1 MLNTF
6 AKFLLVST
14 SLSPLLGAVA
24 VNQFA
29 RGEALDRWLPW
40 LVVAVLLVFLCW
52 ALLAYAAKNVQTQ
65 VFHIQEFERNDKE
78 VLAFLVTYLL
88 PFLSAEKMGFGGE
101 WLTSA
106 YVLLIIFL
114 VIAHAGAFHFNPVMG
129 LLGYHFYAVKDKE
142 GLSHLLISKTELH
155 RPKLD
160 VQTVRLA
167 ANIYLHTG
175 SDHA

>member
-6 AKFLLVST
+6 ARFLLVST

-29 RGEALDRWLPW
+29 RGEAAIRWGAW
-40 LVVAVLLVFLCW
+40 LAVALLLVILCW
-52 ALLAYAAKNVQTQ
+52 ALLRHAAKNAQRHQ
-65 VFHIQEFERNDKE
+65 FHIKEFERNDKE

-88 PFLSAEKMGFGGE
+88 PFLSTEKMGFAGD
-101 WLTSA
+101 WLTGA
-106 YVLLIIFL
+106 YVLAIIFL

-129 LLGYHFYAVKDKE
+129 LLGYHFYAVKSED
-142 GLSHLLISKTELH
+142 GVGHLLISKDELR
-155 RPKLD
+155 RPGRN

-167 ANIYLHTG
+167 HGIYLQTG
-175 SDHA
+175 GPDA

>member
-24 VNQFA
+24 INQFA
-29 RGEALDRWLPW
+29 RGETVDRWLPW
-40 LVVAVLLVFLCW
+40 LVVAMLLVFLCW
-52 ALLAYAAKNVQTQ
+52 ALLTYSAKNIQTED
-65 VFHIQEFERNDKE
+65 FLIQEFERNDKE

-129 LLGYHFYAVKDKE
+129 LLGYHFYAVKDKD
-142 GLSHLLISKTELH
+142 GVSHLLISKTELY
-155 RPKLD
+155 RPKSE
-160 VQTVRLA
+160 VKIVRLA
-167 ANIYLHTG
+167 TNIFLHKG